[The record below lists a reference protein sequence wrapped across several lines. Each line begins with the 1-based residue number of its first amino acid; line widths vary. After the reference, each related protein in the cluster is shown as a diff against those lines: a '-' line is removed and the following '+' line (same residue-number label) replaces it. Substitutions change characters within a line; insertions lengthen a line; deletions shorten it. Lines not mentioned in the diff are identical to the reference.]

1 MRGAFFQ
8 LPPVLFVRDM
18 VQTYGR
24 LGVSRAAASLAY
36 FLILTLF
43 PLLVCVNFFIGL
55 LELDPEAVFSALDPL
70 LPRESLSIILE
81 YLTYVSGI
89 PQSQST
95 PLLLASLFTILLSA
109 SAGLR
114 TLLKTMD
121 ELYQIRHVSSL
132 RRVAVSVILSLLFLL
147 TIYLS
152 IVVIFTG
159 DWFFQVL
166 EERLPPPLAEL
177 IPLRLLPAAV
187 LLRAAAGAGGV
198 PHGHAAPP
206 PPGEKGPAP
215 YRPPL
220 RRGSGGLLGAV
231 LLVHRHVLPV
241 LPGVRLSGL
250 SDHPAGVAVLLR
262 KHPPGGG
269 GGRAGVVPA
278 AGWELICLQSRIFL
292 EKQENSLDIF
302 PKSYIIAKPVS
313 RYKRAHPLLPAVP
326 GAIRP

>member
-18 VQTYGR
+18 VQAYGR

-55 LELDPEAVFSALDPL
+55 LELDPEAVFSALDSL
-70 LPRESLSIILE
+70 LPRESLSIILD
-81 YLTYVSGI
+81 YLTYVSGV

-121 ELYQIRHVSSL
+121 ELYQVRHVSSL
-132 RRVAVSVILSLLFLL
+132 RRVVVSVALSILFLL

-159 DWFFQVL
+159 DWFFQLL
-166 EERLPPPLAEL
+166 EARLPSPLAEL
-177 IPLRLLPAAV
+177 IPLRLLSQLWGWLRYLLLFFCV
-187 LLRAAAGAGGV
+187 LLLVLAV
-198 PHGHAAPP
+198 
-206 PPGEKGPAP
+206 
-215 YRPPL
+215 YRMGTPPPL
-220 RRGSGGLLGAV
+220 RREKKVLRLTALLSAGALVACSVLFSWFIGMSSRYSLVYGSLASLIILLVWLYFCGNILLVGAV
-231 LLVHRHVLPV
+231 
-241 LPGVRLSGL
+241 
-250 SDHPAGVAVLLR
+250 AGRVWFR
-262 KHPPGGG
+262 RRDG
-269 GGRAGVVPA
+269 
-278 AGWELICLQSRIFL
+278 S
-292 EKQENSLDIF
+292 
-302 PKSYIIAKPVS
+302 
-313 RYKRAHPLLPAVP
+313 
-326 GAIRP
+326 

>member
-18 VQTYGR
+18 VQAYGR
-24 LGVSRAAASLAY
+24 LGVSRAAAALAY

-55 LELDPEAVFSALDPL
+55 LELDPEAVFSALDSL
-70 LPRESLSIILE
+70 LPRESLSIILD

-121 ELYQIRHVSSL
+121 ELYQVRHVSSL
-132 RRVAVSVILSLLFLL
+132 RRVVVSVVLSILFLL

-159 DWFFQVL
+159 DWFFQLL
-166 EERLPPPLAEL
+166 EARLPSPLAEL
-177 IPLRLLPAAV
+177 IPLRLLSQLWGWLRYLLLFFCV
-187 LLRAAAGAGGV
+187 LLLVLAV
-198 PHGHAAPP
+198 
-206 PPGEKGPAP
+206 
-215 YRPPL
+215 YRMGTPPPL
-220 RRGSGGLLGAV
+220 RREKKVLRLTALLSAGALVACSVLFSWFIGMSSRYSLVYGSLASLIILLVWLYFCGNILLVGAV
-231 LLVHRHVLPV
+231 AGRVWFHRRD
-241 LPGVRLSGL
+241 GS
-250 SDHPAGVAVLLR
+250 
-262 KHPPGGG
+262 
-269 GGRAGVVPA
+269 
-278 AGWELICLQSRIFL
+278 
-292 EKQENSLDIF
+292 
-302 PKSYIIAKPVS
+302 
-313 RYKRAHPLLPAVP
+313 
-326 GAIRP
+326 

>member
-18 VQTYGR
+18 VQAYGR

-55 LELDPEAVFSALDPL
+55 LELDPEAVFSALDSL
-70 LPRESLSIILE
+70 LPRESLSIILD
-81 YLTYVSGI
+81 YLTYVSGV

-121 ELYQIRHVSSL
+121 ELYQVRHVSSL
-132 RRVAVSVILSLLFLL
+132 RRVVVSVALSILFLL

-159 DWFFQVL
+159 DWFFQLL
-166 EERLPPPLAEL
+166 EARLPSPLAEL
-177 IPLRLLPAAV
+177 IPLRLLSQLWGWLRYLLLFFCV
-187 LLRAAAGAGGV
+187 LLLVLAV
-198 PHGHAAPP
+198 
-206 PPGEKGPAP
+206 
-215 YRPPL
+215 YRMGTPPPL
-220 RRGSGGLLGAV
+220 RREKKVLRLTALLSAGALVACSVLFSWFIGMSSRYSLVYGSLASLIILLVWLYFCGNILLVGAV
-231 LLVHRHVLPV
+231 
-241 LPGVRLSGL
+241 
-250 SDHPAGVAVLLR
+250 AGRVWFR
-262 KHPPGGG
+262 RRDGT
-269 GGRAGVVPA
+269 
-278 AGWELICLQSRIFL
+278 
-292 EKQENSLDIF
+292 
-302 PKSYIIAKPVS
+302 
-313 RYKRAHPLLPAVP
+313 
-326 GAIRP
+326 

>member
-121 ELYQIRHVSSL
+121 ELYQVRHVSSL

-159 DWFFQVL
+159 DWFFQLL
-166 EERLPPPLAEL
+166 EARLPSPLAEL
-177 IPLRLLPAAV
+177 IPLRLLSQLWGWLRYLLLFFCV
-187 LLRAAAGAGGV
+187 LLLVLAV
-198 PHGHAAPP
+198 
-206 PPGEKGPAP
+206 
-215 YRPPL
+215 YRMGTPPPL
-220 RRGSGGLLGAV
+220 RREKKVLRLTALLSAGALVACSVLFSWFIGMSSRYSLVYGSLASLIILLVWLYFCGNILLVGAV
-231 LLVHRHVLPV
+231 AGRVWFHR
-241 LPGVRLSGL
+241 R
-250 SDHPAGVAVLLR
+250 D
-262 KHPPGGG
+262 GG
-269 GGRAGVVPA
+269 
-278 AGWELICLQSRIFL
+278 
-292 EKQENSLDIF
+292 
-302 PKSYIIAKPVS
+302 
-313 RYKRAHPLLPAVP
+313 
-326 GAIRP
+326 

>member
-177 IPLRLLPAAV
+177 IPLRLLSQLWGWLRYLLLFFCV
-187 LLRAAAGAGGV
+187 LLLVLAVYRMGTPLPFRREQKVLRLTALLSAAALVACSVLFSWFIGMSSRYSLV
-198 PHGHAAPP
+198 
-206 PPGEKGPAP
+206 
-215 YRPPL
+215 Y
-220 RRGSGGLLGAV
+220 GSLASLIILLVWLYFCGNILLVGAV
-231 LLVHRHVLPV
+231 
-241 LPGVRLSGL
+241 
-250 SDHPAGVAVLLR
+250 AGRVWFR
-262 KHPPGGG
+262 RRDG
-269 GGRAGVVPA
+269 
-278 AGWELICLQSRIFL
+278 S
-292 EKQENSLDIF
+292 
-302 PKSYIIAKPVS
+302 
-313 RYKRAHPLLPAVP
+313 
-326 GAIRP
+326 

>member
-55 LELDPEAVFSALDPL
+55 LELDPEAVFSALDSL
-70 LPRESLSIILE
+70 LPRESLSIILD
-81 YLTYVSGI
+81 YLTYVSGV

-121 ELYQIRHVSSL
+121 ELYQVRHVSSL
-132 RRVAVSVILSLLFLL
+132 RRVVVSVALSILLLL

-159 DWFFQVL
+159 DWFFQLL
-166 EERLPPPLAEL
+166 EARLPSPLAEL
-177 IPLRLLPAAV
+177 IPLRLLSQLWGWLRYLLLFFCV
-187 LLRAAAGAGGV
+187 LLLVLAV
-198 PHGHAAPP
+198 
-206 PPGEKGPAP
+206 
-215 YRPPL
+215 YRMGTPPPL
-220 RRGSGGLLGAV
+220 RREKKVLRLTALLSAGALVACSVLFSWFIGMSSRYSLVYGSLASLIILLVWLYFCGNILLVGAV
-231 LLVHRHVLPV
+231 AGRVWFHRRD
-241 LPGVRLSGL
+241 GT
-250 SDHPAGVAVLLR
+250 
-262 KHPPGGG
+262 
-269 GGRAGVVPA
+269 
-278 AGWELICLQSRIFL
+278 
-292 EKQENSLDIF
+292 
-302 PKSYIIAKPVS
+302 
-313 RYKRAHPLLPAVP
+313 
-326 GAIRP
+326 

>member
-18 VQTYGR
+18 VQAYGR

-70 LPRESLSIILE
+70 LPRESLSIILD

-121 ELYQIRHVSSL
+121 ELYQVRHVSSL
-132 RRVAVSVILSLLFLL
+132 RRVVVSVALSILFLL

-159 DWFFQVL
+159 DWFFQLL
-166 EERLPPPLAEL
+166 EARLPSPLAEL
-177 IPLRLLPAAV
+177 IPLRLLSQLWGWLRYLLLFFCV
-187 LLRAAAGAGGV
+187 LLLVLAV
-198 PHGHAAPP
+198 
-206 PPGEKGPAP
+206 
-215 YRPPL
+215 YRMGTPPPL
-220 RRGSGGLLGAV
+220 RREKKVLRLTALLSAGALVACSVLFSWFIGMSSRYSLVYGSLASLIILLVWLYFCGNILLVGAV
-231 LLVHRHVLPV
+231 AGRVWFHR
-241 LPGVRLSGL
+241 R
-250 SDHPAGVAVLLR
+250 D
-262 KHPPGGG
+262 GG
-269 GGRAGVVPA
+269 
-278 AGWELICLQSRIFL
+278 
-292 EKQENSLDIF
+292 
-302 PKSYIIAKPVS
+302 
-313 RYKRAHPLLPAVP
+313 
-326 GAIRP
+326 

>member
-121 ELYQIRHVSSL
+121 ELYQVRHVSSL

-177 IPLRLLPAAV
+177 IPLRLLSQLWGWLRYLLLFFCV
-187 LLRAAAGAGGV
+187 LLLVLAV
-198 PHGHAAPP
+198 
-206 PPGEKGPAP
+206 
-215 YRPPL
+215 YRMGTPPPL
-220 RRGSGGLLGAV
+220 RREKKVLRLTALLSAGALVACSVLFSWFIGMSSRYSLVYGSLASLIILLVWLYFCGNV
-231 LLVHRHVLPV
+231 LLVGAV
-241 LPGVRLSGL
+241 
-250 SDHPAGVAVLLR
+250 AGRVWFR
-262 KHPPGGG
+262 RQDG
-269 GGRAGVVPA
+269 
-278 AGWELICLQSRIFL
+278 S
-292 EKQENSLDIF
+292 
-302 PKSYIIAKPVS
+302 
-313 RYKRAHPLLPAVP
+313 
-326 GAIRP
+326 

>member
-18 VQTYGR
+18 VQAYGR
-24 LGVSRAAASLAY
+24 LGVSRAAAALAY

-55 LELDPEAVFSALDPL
+55 LELDPEAVFSALDSL
-70 LPRESLSIILE
+70 LPRESLSIILD

-121 ELYQIRHVSSL
+121 ELYQVRHVSSL
-132 RRVAVSVILSLLFLL
+132 RRVVVSVVLSILFLL

-159 DWFFQVL
+159 DWFFQLL
-166 EERLPPPLAEL
+166 EARLPSPLAEL
-177 IPLRLLPAAV
+177 IPLRLLSQLWGWLRYLLLFFCV
-187 LLRAAAGAGGV
+187 LLLVLAV
-198 PHGHAAPP
+198 
-206 PPGEKGPAP
+206 
-215 YRPPL
+215 YRMGTPPPL
-220 RRGSGGLLGAV
+220 RREKKVLRLTALLSAGALVACSVLFSWFIDMSSRYSLVYGSLASLIILLVWLYFCGNILLVGAV
-231 LLVHRHVLPV
+231 AGRVWFHRRD
-241 LPGVRLSGL
+241 GS
-250 SDHPAGVAVLLR
+250 
-262 KHPPGGG
+262 
-269 GGRAGVVPA
+269 
-278 AGWELICLQSRIFL
+278 
-292 EKQENSLDIF
+292 
-302 PKSYIIAKPVS
+302 
-313 RYKRAHPLLPAVP
+313 
-326 GAIRP
+326 

>member
-121 ELYQIRHVSSL
+121 ELYQVRHVSSL

-177 IPLRLLPAAV
+177 IPLRLLSQLWGWLRYLLLFFCV
-187 LLRAAAGAGGV
+187 LLLVLAV
-198 PHGHAAPP
+198 
-206 PPGEKGPAP
+206 
-215 YRPPL
+215 YRMGTPLPL
-220 RRGSGGLLGAV
+220 RREKKVLRLTALLSAGALVACSVLFSWFIDMSSRYSLVYGSLASLIILLVWLYFCGNILLVGAV
-231 LLVHRHVLPV
+231 
-241 LPGVRLSGL
+241 
-250 SDHPAGVAVLLR
+250 AGRVWFR
-262 KHPPGGG
+262 RRDGT
-269 GGRAGVVPA
+269 
-278 AGWELICLQSRIFL
+278 
-292 EKQENSLDIF
+292 
-302 PKSYIIAKPVS
+302 
-313 RYKRAHPLLPAVP
+313 
-326 GAIRP
+326 

>member
-18 VQTYGR
+18 VQAYGR

-55 LELDPEAVFSALDPL
+55 LELDPEAVFSALDSL
-70 LPRESLSIILE
+70 LPRESLSIILD
-81 YLTYVSGI
+81 YLTYVSGV

-121 ELYQIRHVSSL
+121 ELYQVRHVSSL
-132 RRVAVSVILSLLFLL
+132 RRVVVSVVLSILFLL

-177 IPLRLLPAAV
+177 IPLRLLSQLWGWLRYLLLFFCV
-187 LLRAAAGAGGV
+187 LLLVLAV
-198 PHGHAAPP
+198 
-206 PPGEKGPAP
+206 
-215 YRPPL
+215 YRMGTPPPL
-220 RRGSGGLLGAV
+220 RREKKVLRLTALLSAGALVACSVLFSWFIGMSSRYSLVYGSLASLIILLVWLYFCGNILLVGAV
-231 LLVHRHVLPV
+231 AGRVWFHRRD
-241 LPGVRLSGL
+241 GT
-250 SDHPAGVAVLLR
+250 
-262 KHPPGGG
+262 
-269 GGRAGVVPA
+269 
-278 AGWELICLQSRIFL
+278 
-292 EKQENSLDIF
+292 
-302 PKSYIIAKPVS
+302 
-313 RYKRAHPLLPAVP
+313 
-326 GAIRP
+326 

>member
-121 ELYQIRHVSSL
+121 ELYQVRHISSL

-177 IPLRLLPAAV
+177 IPLRLLSQLWGWLRYLLLFFCV
-187 LLRAAAGAGGV
+187 LLLVLAV
-198 PHGHAAPP
+198 
-206 PPGEKGPAP
+206 
-215 YRPPL
+215 YRMGTPPPL
-220 RRGSGGLLGAV
+220 RREKKVLRLTALLSAGALVACSVLFSWFIGMSSRYSLVYGSLASLIILLVWLYFCGNILLVGAV
-231 LLVHRHVLPV
+231 
-241 LPGVRLSGL
+241 
-250 SDHPAGVAVLLR
+250 AGRVWFR
-262 KHPPGGG
+262 RRDG
-269 GGRAGVVPA
+269 
-278 AGWELICLQSRIFL
+278 
-292 EKQENSLDIF
+292 N
-302 PKSYIIAKPVS
+302 
-313 RYKRAHPLLPAVP
+313 
-326 GAIRP
+326 

>member
-121 ELYQIRHVSSL
+121 ELYQVRHVSSL

-159 DWFFQVL
+159 DWFFQLL
-166 EERLPPPLAEL
+166 EARLPSPLAEL
-177 IPLRLLPAAV
+177 IPLRLLSQLWGWLRYLLLFFCV
-187 LLRAAAGAGGV
+187 LLLVLAV
-198 PHGHAAPP
+198 
-206 PPGEKGPAP
+206 
-215 YRPPL
+215 YRMGTPPPL
-220 RRGSGGLLGAV
+220 RREKKVLRLTALLSAGALVACSVLFSWFIGMSSRYSLVYGSLASLIILLVWLYFCGNILLVGAV
-231 LLVHRHVLPV
+231 AGRVWFHRRD
-241 LPGVRLSGL
+241 GT
-250 SDHPAGVAVLLR
+250 
-262 KHPPGGG
+262 
-269 GGRAGVVPA
+269 
-278 AGWELICLQSRIFL
+278 
-292 EKQENSLDIF
+292 
-302 PKSYIIAKPVS
+302 
-313 RYKRAHPLLPAVP
+313 
-326 GAIRP
+326 

>member
-55 LELDPEAVFSALDPL
+55 LELDPEAVFSALDSL
-70 LPRESLSIILE
+70 LPRESLSIILD
-81 YLTYVSGI
+81 YLTYVSGV

-121 ELYQIRHVSSL
+121 ELYQVRHVSSL

-159 DWFFQVL
+159 EWFFQVL

-177 IPLRLLPAAV
+177 IPLRLLSQLWGWLRYLLLFFCV
-187 LLRAAAGAGGV
+187 LLLVLAV
-198 PHGHAAPP
+198 
-206 PPGEKGPAP
+206 
-215 YRPPL
+215 YRMGTPPPL
-220 RRGSGGLLGAV
+220 RREKKVLRLTALFSAGALVACSVLFSWFIGMSSRYSLVYGSLASLIILLVWLYFCGNILLVGAV
-231 LLVHRHVLPV
+231 AGRVWFHRRD
-241 LPGVRLSGL
+241 GT
-250 SDHPAGVAVLLR
+250 
-262 KHPPGGG
+262 
-269 GGRAGVVPA
+269 
-278 AGWELICLQSRIFL
+278 
-292 EKQENSLDIF
+292 
-302 PKSYIIAKPVS
+302 
-313 RYKRAHPLLPAVP
+313 
-326 GAIRP
+326 

>member
-70 LPRESLSIILE
+70 LPQESLSIILE

-121 ELYQIRHVSSL
+121 ELYQVRHVSSL
-132 RRVAVSVILSLLFLL
+132 RRVVVSVALSILFLL

-177 IPLRLLPAAV
+177 IPLRLLSQLWGWLRYLLLFFCV
-187 LLRAAAGAGGV
+187 LLLVLAV
-198 PHGHAAPP
+198 
-206 PPGEKGPAP
+206 
-215 YRPPL
+215 YRMGTPPPL
-220 RRGSGGLLGAV
+220 RREKKVLRLTALLSAGALVACSVLFSWFIDMSSRYSLVYGSLASLIILLVWLYFCGNILLLGAV
-231 LLVHRHVLPV
+231 
-241 LPGVRLSGL
+241 
-250 SDHPAGVAVLLR
+250 AGRVWFQRR
-262 KHPPGGG
+262 KE
-269 GGRAGVVPA
+269 V
-278 AGWELICLQSRIFL
+278 
-292 EKQENSLDIF
+292 
-302 PKSYIIAKPVS
+302 
-313 RYKRAHPLLPAVP
+313 
-326 GAIRP
+326 

>member
-18 VQTYGR
+18 VQAYGR

-55 LELDPEAVFSALDPL
+55 LELDPEAVFSALDSL
-70 LPRESLSIILE
+70 LPRESLSIILD
-81 YLTYVSGI
+81 YLTYVSGV

-121 ELYQIRHVSSL
+121 ELYQVRHVSSL

-177 IPLRLLPAAV
+177 IPLRLLSQLWGWLRYLLLFFCV
-187 LLRAAAGAGGV
+187 LLLVLAV
-198 PHGHAAPP
+198 
-206 PPGEKGPAP
+206 
-215 YRPPL
+215 YRMGTPPPL
-220 RRGSGGLLGAV
+220 RREKKVLRLTALLSAGALVACSVLFSWFIGMSSRYSLVYGSLASLIILLVWLYFCRNILLAGAV
-231 LLVHRHVLPV
+231 
-241 LPGVRLSGL
+241 
-250 SDHPAGVAVLLR
+250 AGRVWFR
-262 KHPPGGG
+262 RRDG
-269 GGRAGVVPA
+269 
-278 AGWELICLQSRIFL
+278 S
-292 EKQENSLDIF
+292 
-302 PKSYIIAKPVS
+302 
-313 RYKRAHPLLPAVP
+313 
-326 GAIRP
+326 

>member
-24 LGVSRAAASLAY
+24 LGVSRAAAALAY

-55 LELDPEAVFSALDPL
+55 LELDPEAVFSALDSL
-70 LPRESLSIILE
+70 LPRESLSIILD

-121 ELYQIRHVSSL
+121 ELYQVRHVSSL

-159 DWFFQVL
+159 DWFFQLL
-166 EERLPPPLAEL
+166 EARLPSPLAEL
-177 IPLRLLPAAV
+177 IPLRLLSQLWGWLRYLLLFFCV
-187 LLRAAAGAGGV
+187 LLLVLAV
-198 PHGHAAPP
+198 
-206 PPGEKGPAP
+206 
-215 YRPPL
+215 YRMGTPPPL
-220 RRGSGGLLGAV
+220 RREKKVLRLTALLSAGALVACSVLFSWFIGMSSRYSLVYGSLASLIILLVWLYFCGNILLVGAV
-231 LLVHRHVLPV
+231 AGRVWFHRRD
-241 LPGVRLSGL
+241 GS
-250 SDHPAGVAVLLR
+250 
-262 KHPPGGG
+262 
-269 GGRAGVVPA
+269 
-278 AGWELICLQSRIFL
+278 
-292 EKQENSLDIF
+292 
-302 PKSYIIAKPVS
+302 
-313 RYKRAHPLLPAVP
+313 
-326 GAIRP
+326 

>member
-121 ELYQIRHVSSL
+121 ELYQVRHVSSL

-177 IPLRLLPAAV
+177 IPLRLLSQLWGWLRYLLLFFCV
-187 LLRAAAGAGGV
+187 LLLVLAV
-198 PHGHAAPP
+198 
-206 PPGEKGPAP
+206 
-215 YRPPL
+215 YRMGTPPPL
-220 RRGSGGLLGAV
+220 RREKRVLRLTALLSAGALVACSVLFSWFIGMSSRYSLVYGSLASLII
-231 LLVHRHVLPV
+231 LLVWLYFCGNILLAGAGAGRVW
-241 LPGVRLSGL
+241 VRRRDGT
-250 SDHPAGVAVLLR
+250 
-262 KHPPGGG
+262 
-269 GGRAGVVPA
+269 
-278 AGWELICLQSRIFL
+278 
-292 EKQENSLDIF
+292 
-302 PKSYIIAKPVS
+302 
-313 RYKRAHPLLPAVP
+313 
-326 GAIRP
+326 

>member
-89 PQSQST
+89 SQSQST

-121 ELYQIRHVSSL
+121 ELYQVRHVSSL

-177 IPLRLLPAAV
+177 IPLRLLSQLWGWLRYLLLFFCV
-187 LLRAAAGAGGV
+187 LLLVLAV
-198 PHGHAAPP
+198 
-206 PPGEKGPAP
+206 
-215 YRPPL
+215 YRMGTPPPL
-220 RRGSGGLLGAV
+220 RREKKVLRLTALLSAGALVACSVLFSWFIDMSSRYSLVYGSLASLIILLVWLYFCGNILLVGAV
-231 LLVHRHVLPV
+231 
-241 LPGVRLSGL
+241 
-250 SDHPAGVAVLLR
+250 AGRVWFR
-262 KHPPGGG
+262 RRDG
-269 GGRAGVVPA
+269 
-278 AGWELICLQSRIFL
+278 S
-292 EKQENSLDIF
+292 
-302 PKSYIIAKPVS
+302 
-313 RYKRAHPLLPAVP
+313 
-326 GAIRP
+326 